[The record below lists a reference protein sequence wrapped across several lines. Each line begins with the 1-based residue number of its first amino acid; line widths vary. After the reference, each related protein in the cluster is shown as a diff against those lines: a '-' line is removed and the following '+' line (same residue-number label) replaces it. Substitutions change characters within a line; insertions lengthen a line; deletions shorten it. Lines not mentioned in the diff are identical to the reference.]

1 MKLVASSSGTEYRS
15 GSTKNSRKTGHL
27 AARTAAFCLL
37 SALALAVLG
46 GCGRS
51 GSSERVTL
59 PPTPV
64 LSIRST
70 WAVVRSPLLR
80 VREEPSSQA
89 TVLSHIRMGA
99 VMEVLTRADKEDT
112 VENESAFWYRIDYQ
126 GLKGWVFGSY
136 IELFDSRSKA
146 DKFSS
151 TLQ

>member
-1 MKLVASSSGTEYRS
+1 MKLADTSALKYRS
-15 GSTKNSRKTGHL
+15 LNIEKPMETG
-27 AARTAAFCLL
+27 AALL
-37 SALALAVLG
+37 LLCALATASLG

-70 WAVVRSPLLR
+70 WAVVKSPLLR
-80 VREEPSSQA
+80 VRGDPSNQA
-89 TVLSHIRMGA
+89 TVLSHIRLGA
-99 VMEVLTRADKEDT
+99 VMEVLTRADKEET
-112 VENESAFWYRIDYQ
+112 VENETAYWYRIDYQ
-126 GLKGWVFGSY
+126 GLKGWVFGTY

-146 DKFSS
+146 DKFSA

>member
-1 MKLVASSSGTEYRS
+1 MLGTCS
-15 GSTKNSRKTGHL
+15 
-27 AARTAAFCLL
+27 
-37 SALALAVLG
+37 
-46 GCGRS
+46 RS

-70 WAVVRSPLLR
+70 WAVVKSPLLR
-80 VREEPSSQA
+80 VREEPSGQA

-99 VMEVLTRADKEDT
+99 VMEVLTRADKEET

-136 IELFDSRSKA
+136 IVLFDSRSKA
-146 DKFSS
+146 DKFST